1 MKKENKF
8 THFNNDGK
16 AIMVDIS
23 EKGVTERLASAVSC
37 ITMRKNTLNMIK
49 NGTTKKGDV
58 LGIARIAGIMGAK
71 KTSELIPLCHPISL
85 SSVSINFEI
94 DENTNSI
101 NIICDC
107 KLNGK
112 TGLEMEALTAVS
124 IAALTIYDM
133 CKAVDR
139 KMTITKTQLTY
150 KSGGKSGT
158 YKRDA

>member
-1 MKKENKF
+1 MKKDNKF
-8 THFNNDGK
+8 THFDNDGK

-23 EKGVTERLASAVSC
+23 DKNATERLASAISS
-37 ITMRKNTLNMIK
+37 ISMNKQTLNMIK
-49 NGTTKKGDV
+49 SGSAKKGDV
-58 LGIARIAGIMGAK
+58 IGIARIAGIMAAK

-85 SSVSINFEI
+85 SSVTIDFEI
-94 DENTNSI
+94 DDNTNSI
-101 NIICDC
+101 NIICNC

-139 KMTITKTQLTY
+139 EMTITKTQLTY

-158 YKRDA
+158 FKRDD

>member
-1 MKKENKF
+1 MKKDNKF
-8 THFNNDGK
+8 THFDNDGK

-23 EKGVTERLASAVSC
+23 DKNVTERLASAISS
-37 ITMRKNTLNMIK
+37 ISMDEQTLNMIK
-49 NGTTKKGDV
+49 SGNAKKGDV
-58 LGIARIAGIMGAK
+58 LGIARIAGIMAAK

-85 SSVSINFEI
+85 SSVTIDFEI
-94 DENTNSI
+94 DDNTNSI
-101 NIICDC
+101 NIICNC

-139 KMTITKTQLTY
+139 EMTITKTQLTY

-158 YKRDA
+158 FKRDD

>member
-1 MKKENKF
+1 MKKETKF
-8 THFNNDGK
+8 SHFDSDGK

-23 EKGVTERLASAVSC
+23 RKKETERSATAKSS
-37 ITMRKNTLNMIK
+37 IIMHKNTFNMIK
-49 NGTTKKGDV
+49 NGTSKKGDV
-58 LGIARIAGIMGAK
+58 LGVARISGIMAAK

-85 SSVSINFEI
+85 SSISIDFHLI
-94 DENTNSI
+94 ENTHTI
-101 NIICDC
+101 DITCKC

-133 CKAVDR
+133 CKAVD
-139 KMTITKTQLTY
+139 KNMIIEDTKLTY

-158 YKRDA
+158 YQR

>member
-1 MKKENKF
+1 MKKDNKF
-8 THFNNDGK
+8 THFDNDGK

-23 EKGVTERLASAVSC
+23 DKNVTERLASAISS
-37 ITMRKNTLNMIK
+37 ISMNEQTLNMIK
-49 NGTTKKGDV
+49 SGNAKKGDV
-58 LGIARIAGIMGAK
+58 LGIARIAGIMAAK

-85 SSVSINFEI
+85 SSVTIDFEI
-94 DENTNSI
+94 DDNTNSI
-101 NIICDC
+101 NIICNC

-124 IAALTIYDM
+124 ITALTIYDM

-139 KMTITKTQLTY
+139 EMTITKTQLTY

-158 YKRDA
+158 FKRDD

>member
-1 MKKENKF
+1 MKKNNKF
-8 THFNNDGK
+8 THFDNDGK

-23 EKGVTERLASAVSC
+23 DKNVTERLASAISS
-37 ITMRKNTLNMIK
+37 ISMNEQTLNMIK
-49 NGTTKKGDV
+49 SGNAKKGDV
-58 LGIARIAGIMGAK
+58 LGIARIAGIMAAK

-85 SSVSINFEI
+85 SSVTIDFEI
-94 DENTNSI
+94 DDNTNSI
-101 NIICDC
+101 NIICNC

-139 KMTITKTQLTY
+139 EMTITKTQLTY

-158 YKRDA
+158 FKRDD

>member
-1 MKKENKF
+1 MKKDKF
-8 THFNNDGK
+8 THFDNDGK

-23 EKGVTERLASAVSC
+23 DKNVTERLASAISS
-37 ITMRKNTLNMIK
+37 ISMHEQTLNMIK
-49 NGTTKKGDV
+49 SSSAKKGDV
-58 LGIARIAGIMGAK
+58 IGIARIAGIMAAK

-85 SSVSINFEI
+85 SSVTIDFEI
-94 DENTNSI
+94 DDNTNSI
-101 NIICDC
+101 NIICNC

-139 KMTITKTQLTY
+139 EMTITKTQLTY

-158 YKRDA
+158 FKRDD

>member
-1 MKKENKF
+1 MKKDNKF
-8 THFNNDGK
+8 THFDNDGK

-23 EKGVTERLASAVSC
+23 DKNVTERLASAISS
-37 ITMRKNTLNMIK
+37 ISMNEQTLNMIK
-49 NGTTKKGDV
+49 SGNAKKGDV
-58 LGIARIAGIMGAK
+58 LGIARISGIMAAK

-85 SSVSINFEI
+85 SSVTIDFEI
-94 DENTNSI
+94 DDNTNSI
-101 NIICDC
+101 NIICNC

-139 KMTITKTQLTY
+139 EMTITKTQLTY

-158 YKRDA
+158 FKRDD

>member
-1 MKKENKF
+1 MKKDNKF
-8 THFNNDGK
+8 THFDNDGK

-23 EKGVTERLASAVSC
+23 DKNVTERLASAISS
-37 ITMRKNTLNMIK
+37 ISMNEQTLNMIK
-49 NGTTKKGDV
+49 SGNAKKGDV
-58 LGIARIAGIMGAK
+58 LGIARIAGIMAAK

-85 SSVSINFEI
+85 SSVTIDFEI

-101 NIICDC
+101 NIICNC

-139 KMTITKTQLTY
+139 EMTITKTQLTY

-158 YKRDA
+158 FKRDD